1 MTSVLAN
8 LSLILVFI
16 FMMWGR
22 TRLMVIYVY
31 DYVRGV
37 FEALSWV
44 QRLLVNSVDP
54 EMDPLD
60 VLNRAVAEVENAI
73 EDIKEGVA
81 MDFRERLRR
90 NYDVNGSS

>member
-1 MTSVLAN
+1 VH
-8 LSLILVFI
+8 
-16 FMMWGR
+16 
-22 TRLMVIYVY
+22 

-44 QRLLVNSVDP
+44 QRLLVNTVDP

-60 VLNRAVAEVENAI
+60 VLNKAVAEVENAI

>member
-1 MTSVLAN
+1 
-8 LSLILVFI
+8 
-16 FMMWGR
+16 
-22 TRLMVIYVY
+22 MVVCVY

>member
-1 MTSVLAN
+1 MQVH
-8 LSLILVFI
+8 
-16 FMMWGR
+16 
-22 TRLMVIYVY
+22 

-37 FEALSWV
+37 FEALTWV

>member
-1 MTSVLAN
+1 MH
-8 LSLILVFI
+8 
-16 FMMWGR
+16 
-22 TRLMVIYVY
+22 

-90 NYDVNGSS
+90 NHDVNGSS